1 MALSSPKIPNL
12 NKVNW
17 RKIFAMA
24 NPDSIKDLDVFLDK
38 LPQRAGMNGII
49 AASIIWSVAG
59 AAVLFAYTKSVNLQE
74 LRREM
79 TQAEAMRPT
88 VPTITF
94 ASVSPEQIKEQV
106 EKIKALYKNVTIEAQ
121 GDTVKITAVLTRDFP
136 AWRAAIGDMGY
147 GNSGWRVRIKEMC
160 AGRDC
165 EGGSL
170 KAVLSVQQLNINI
183 PDAKS

>member
-1 MALSSPKIPNL
+1 MALSSPKIPDL
-12 NKVNW
+12 KKVNW
-17 RKIFAMA
+17 RKVAAMA
-24 NPDSIKDLDVFLDK
+24 NPESIKDLDTFLDK

-49 AASIIWSVAG
+49 AASIIWGIAG
-59 AAVLFAYTKSVNLQE
+59 VAVLFAYTKSVNLQE

-88 VPTITF
+88 VPTITY
-94 ASVSPEQIKEQV
+94 AAVSPEQIKNQI
-106 EKIKALYKNVTIEAQ
+106 EKIKTLYKNITIEAQ
-121 GDTVKITAVLTRDFP
+121 GDTVKITAVMTRDFP
-136 AWRAAIGDMGY
+136 VWRAAIGDLGY
-147 GNSGWRVRIKEMC
+147 GNSGWRVQVKEMC